1 MLNPAL
7 RNLKNDLIAARGEMI
22 RAVRSN
28 RSPEKIQKLRWR
40 THAAWQRLE
49 RVLHET
55 GSNVTM
61 NVVL

>member
-1 MLNPAL
+1 MLTPAL
-7 RNLKNDLIAARGEMI
+7 RHLKNDLIAARGEVI

-40 THAAWQRLE
+40 THAVWQRLE
-49 RVLHET
+49 RVLHER
-55 GSNVTM
+55 GSNITL